1 MREKTDPP
9 AEQGM
14 KGIERRRFIGL
25 AIGAAAGTAFGIP
38 AGRLFSGILGS
49 AESTLYPPKGPERF
63 ALSVCALCPGGC
75 GVRVRKIGER
85 AVKLDGNPLHPVNS
99 GRLCPKGQAALQ
111 SLYHPDR
118 IPGPMKRVGPRGS
131 FRSFERTSWETA
143 LGAIATRL
151 VSLRDRRRPE
161 SLVLLRS
168 GMGGIG
174 VRVAQR
180 FLASFGSPND
190 VALDRGEE
198 AASLALYLSQGVRA
212 TPAYDL
218 QSTDYVLSLGAAL
231 LEASSSPVHAARAY
245 GEFRQGRTGRRGKL
259 VQVAPRLSTTAA
271 SADEWIAV
279 RPGTEGIFAL
289 GVAGVIVAEGLYDK
303 EFVLERTAGFEQA
316 RDGRPSLRSLL
327 EQHYGLERVA
337 LETGVSVNVILRI
350 AREFAAARGRLA
362 VGPRRG
368 PLLPGRLFDHLAA
381 QVLNALTGSVDT
393 PGGVLVPEEVPLAPW
408 PSLPRDPIAAAG
420 RAKPRLD
427 DAGTGPSLVASD
439 PERLA
444 EAILQGVPYPV
455 DVLMLAGTDP
465 IYASAAP
472 ARLRAA
478 LERVP
483 LVVSFG
489 SVVDDS
495 ALQADWILPDA
506 HFLEHWDL
514 HTSPP
519 GVPFPVASLA
529 QPALAKPL
537 HDVRPVAEVLFD
549 LAARIGPEMMASLPW
564 KDLRTLIRAE
574 TDGLHRARR
583 GAVMG
588 GPFDEAWVR
597 MMEGAGWWAPGYQSA
612 DELWKKAM
620 ETGGW
625 WDPFYDHGDWK
636 RVLATASGRFDFRTD
651 LLSRV
656 ARETPVTAP
665 GERTEAGNAL
675 ALYLFEPLPIAGG
688 AGAELPFLQGILDPG
703 HEERW
708 ETWAEINPESA
719 ARFGIGDRTF
729 IRVTSPQGAI
739 TARARVTPRVVPGV
753 ARGPTRSGQARR
765 GPLGERDRR
774 ESPRAPHAGS
784 RTALQPARFRGN
796 EGPRLRSGGSPARG
810 REEGLGKWRAGE
822 W

>member
-1 MREKTDPP
+1 MRDPIEP
-9 AEQGM
+9 PTQPDG

-25 AIGAAAGTAFGIP
+25 AFGAAAGTALGIP
-38 AGRLFSGILGS
+38 AGRMFSGILGS
-49 AESTLYPPKGPERF
+49 AESRLYPPRGPERF

-85 AVKLDGNPLHPVNS
+85 AVKLEGNPLHPVNA
-99 GRLCPKGQAALQ
+99 GRLCPKGQAGLQ

-131 FRSFERTSWETA
+131 PGSFERTSWETA
-143 LGAIATRL
+143 LGAVSTRL
-151 VSLRDRRRPE
+151 RSLRDRRRPE

-168 GMGGIG
+168 GMAGMS

-180 FLASFGSPND
+180 FLSAFGSPND
-190 VALDRGEE
+190 VSLDRGDA
-198 AASLALYLSQGVRA
+198 AASLALFLSQGVRA

-231 LEASSSPVHAARAY
+231 LEASSSPVHSARAY

-259 VQVAPRLSTTAA
+259 VQVEPRLSTTAS

-279 RPGTEGIFAL
+279 RPGSEGIFAL

-303 EFVLERTAGFEQA
+303 EFVQERTAGFEEA

-327 EQHYGLERVA
+327 ERHYGLERVA
-337 LETGVSVNVILRI
+337 AETGVSVNVILRI

-362 VGPRRG
+362 IGPRRG

-381 QVLNALTGSVDT
+381 QVLNALAGSIDT
-393 PGGVLVPEEVPLAPW
+393 PGGILVPEEAPLAKW

-420 RAKPRLD
+420 RAQPRLD
-427 DAGTGPSLVASD
+427 DAGTGSPLLGSD

-444 EAILQGVPYPV
+444 ESILQGVPYAV
-455 DVLMLAGTDP
+455 DVLMLAGSDP
-465 IYASAAP
+465 LYASAAP
-472 ARLRAA
+472 VRLRAA
-478 LERVP
+478 LDRVP

-489 SVVDDS
+489 SIADDS

-506 HFLEHWDL
+506 HFLERWDL
-514 HTSPP
+514 TMSPP
-519 GVPFPVASLA
+519 GVAFPVASLS
-529 QPALAKPL
+529 QPAVAKPL
-537 HDVRPVAEVLFD
+537 HDVRPVTEVLLD
-549 LAARIGPEMMASLPW
+549 LAGRIGPEMAAALPW
-564 KDLRTLIRAE
+564 KDLRGLIRTE
-574 TDGLHRARR
+574 MDGLYGTRR

-612 DELWKKAM
+612 DELWKKAA

-636 RVLATASGRFDFRTD
+636 RVLPSGRFDFRAD

-665 GERTEAGNAL
+665 GGRTDPGSTL

-688 AGAELPFLQGILDPG
+688 MGAELPFLQGILDPG

-719 ARFGIGDRTF
+719 APVGIEDRAV
-729 IRVTSPQGAI
+729 IRVTSSQGAI
-739 TARARVTPRVVPGV
+739 IARARVTTRVVPGV
-753 ARGPTRSGQARR
+753 LAI
-765 GPLGERDRR
+765 PL
-774 ESPRAPHAGS
+774 
-784 RTALQPARFRGN
+784 
-796 EGPRLRSGGSPARG
+796 
-810 REEGLGKWRAGE
+810 GLGKRAAGRWASGIGANALQLLSSARDPLSGLPDFE
-822 W
+822 AAKVHVSRLAAHPVVQAGRKA